1 MTPHETADL
10 VDQLVAIYAERV
22 ARGEAPRTE
31 ELLARA
37 PLHRAELL
45 RCFRMIDGAPPSE
58 AATLGSAAD
67 LGDYRIVRE
76 LGRGGMAVVYE
87 AEQLSLRRLVAL
99 KVLRNHLTLEPRHV
113 ERFQREARAAA
124 KLAHANVVPIHAVG
138 VHEGH
143 AFIAFEL
150 VRGPTLAAVI
160 ATLRALRAR
169 PQPADLARASGAA
182 ELAHCASYEAA
193 CVQLLSGVFEAV
205 VFAHLRGVIHR
216 DLKPSNILIDAAGK
230 PLVADFGLAK
240 DMGEASLSISGETL
254 GTPHYMSPEQA
265 GALTSRVDERTDVY
279 SLGVTLY
286 ELLTLARPFEG
297 DTMQQLLARIATVEA
312 PNPHELAADVDERV
326 GDVVLKALSKDLAQ
340 RYASVQAFLT
350 DLELA
355 LNGAQ
360 TSAAP
365 TRGLSAVVQRHFD
378 SSLEGA
384 PFEYKSRAN
393 ILGLPLLHVV
403 RGVRDPISRK
413 PKWARGVFAVGD
425 FAVGAYAAGK
435 LAIGLL
441 ALGGITIGPFSI
453 GALALGGWVV
463 GGLALGYD
471 VMGIFVAGKVGTGL
485 LAQAVEVQRD
495 AAELRAHFDGSSGPP
510 MEFPLSL
517 TAVVLS
523 LTFLGGVWRKR
534 ATNPAVARVVRIVAV
549 AVALLSA
556 LPAALLLVDVRMGF
570 FGTWAY
576 VVTLSVVGSAIL
588 RWLTGAGGARD
599 EREPRVTGR

>member
-1 MTPHETADL
+1 MTKHDTADL
-10 VDQLVAIYAERV
+10 VDELVALYAERV
-22 ARGEAPRTE
+22 ARGEPPRAE

-37 PLHRAELL
+37 PEHRAELL
-45 RCFRMIDGAPPSE
+45 RCFHMIDGAPQ
-58 AATLGSAAD
+58 TGNLGLPGQLE

-87 AEQLSLRRLVAL
+87 AEQLSLRRAVAL

-124 KLAHANVVPIHAVG
+124 KLAHPNVVPIHAVG
-138 VHEGH
+138 ADGGH
-143 AFIAFEL
+143 AWIAFEL
-150 VRGPTLAAVI
+150 VRGPTLANVI
-160 ATLRALRAR
+160 ATLRGLRAR
-169 PQPADLARASGAA
+169 PSAADLSRASGAG
-182 ELAHCASYEAA
+182 ELASYPGYAHG
-193 CVQLLSGVFEAV
+193 CVRLMRGVFEAIA
-205 VFAHLRGVIHR
+205 FAHERGVIHR
-216 DLKPSNILIDAAGK
+216 DLKPSNILIDAKGK

-240 DMGEASLSISGETL
+240 DMGEASLSITGETL

-279 SLGVTLY
+279 SLGVTLF

-297 DTMQQLLARIATVEA
+297 DTMQQLLARIATFEA
-312 PNPHELAADVDERV
+312 PNPHEIAADIDESV
-326 GDVVLKALSKDLAQ
+326 GDVVLKALSKDPAQ
-340 RYASVQAFLT
+340 RYASVNAFLT

-355 LNGAQ
+355 LSGAQ

-365 TRGLSAVVQRHFD
+365 TSGLSAVMQRHFD

-384 PFEYKSRAN
+384 PFEYRSRASL
-393 ILGLPLLHVV
+393 LGLPLLHVV
-403 RGVRDPISRK
+403 RGVRDPITRK

-425 FAVGAYAAGK
+425 FAVGGYAAGK
-435 LAIGLL
+435 LAIGVL

-453 GALALGGWVV
+453 GALALGGWAA

-471 VMGIFVAGKVGTGL
+471 VMGLFAAGKVGTGL

-523 LTFLGGVWRKR
+523 LFFLGGVWRKR
-534 ATNPAVARVVRIVAV
+534 ATNPAVARIVQMVAV
-549 AVALLSA
+549 AIALLSA

-570 FGTWAY
+570 FGTWVY
-576 VVTLSVVGSAIL
+576 VVVVSVVGSAIL
-588 RWLTGAGGARD
+588 RWLTGAGRARD